1 MTSNDLETL
10 GDFTMANRVLVN
22 MTQHTLTTD
31 QIDGF
36 NGFNGIAGDVYLT
49 LEPNPACKQVVQKL
63 LTFETIPT
71 SETINDRAEKLAQMC
86 IGMVSANLP
95 SEGEIYALIGG
106 APYLMAS
113 LENALRE
120 RKIHPV
126 YSFSE
131 RQSVETTMPDGT
143 VKKSNVFKHVGFI
156 EV

>member
-1 MTSNDLETL
+1 MTS
-10 GDFTMANRVLVN
+10 RILVN
-22 MTQHTLTTD
+22 MTQHTLTSD
-31 QIDGF
+31 QTEGFKGF
-36 NGFNGIAGDVYLT
+36 NGDSGDVYIT
-49 LEPNPACKQVVQKL
+49 LEPNTACKQMVQKL

-71 SETINDRAEKLAQMC
+71 SETINERAENLAQLC
-86 IGMVSANLP
+86 IGIVSTNL
-95 SEGEIYALIGG
+95 SSDGEIYALIGG

-143 VKKSNVFKHVGFI
+143 VKKTNLFKHVGFI